1 MRELKTIIGAA
12 LVVLILTGYSRIAS
26 AQEADAVFI
35 APFPEIRI
43 IYENS
48 IEYQGNLDS
57 LNDEVLILSLRDG
70 GTKSLKWESIKKIKT
85 YRGKK
90 SNQALIGGGLGFLGG
105 GAVGLLLGGSS
116 SSSAVGE
123 EGADAIEGA
132 KIGAISGL
140 VIGTFLGLAWTAE
153 KWETVPKES
162 IMKRKKL

>member
-26 AQEADAVFI
+26 AQEADAVSI

-70 GTKSLKWESIKKIKT
+70 GTKSFKWESIKKIKT

-105 GAVGLLLGGSS
+105 ELSDFCWV
-116 SSSAVGE
+116 VVRRPRP
-123 EGADAIEGA
+123 
-132 KIGAISGL
+132 L
-140 VIGTFLGLAWTAE
+140 VKRELTQL
-153 KWETVPKES
+153 KE
-162 IMKRKKL
+162 RK